1 MYILRIVY
9 SELQELKNSMSRDEK
24 VAEVKAKLSAGVA
37 TEDLQVLNK
46 AMAMAMELGCE
57 GDADVQVCTDY
68 YHYYYVCILF
78 IHTYV

>member
-1 MYILRIVY
+1 VR

-57 GDADVQVCTDY
+57 GDADVQVCSIVSTITNVY
-68 YHYYYVCILF
+68 IYC
-78 IHTYV
+78 